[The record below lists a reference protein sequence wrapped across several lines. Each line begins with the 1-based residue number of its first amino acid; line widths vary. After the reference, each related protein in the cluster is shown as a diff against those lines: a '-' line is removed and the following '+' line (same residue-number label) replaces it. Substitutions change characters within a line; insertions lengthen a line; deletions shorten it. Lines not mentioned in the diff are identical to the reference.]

1 VPRRPK
7 AARSGGRLFRFQP
20 GAPAG
25 LYLTFLG
32 PTGGE
37 GCVVRP
43 HDEVAQGSVIAPF
56 RDREE
61 ARQGRAEQIRMQQVV
76 LGSNLLAST
85 AMFFL
90 VQDRGSRIALGAA
103 AAFPAL
109 YSLVR
114 WRKFSDLHLAP
125 VMSGGP
131 GRGGPGLIAS
141 WIGTF

>member
-7 AARSGGRLFRFQP
+7 TARSGGRLFRFQP

-32 PTGGE
+32 PIGGE

-61 ARQGRAEQIRMQQVV
+61 ARQGRVEQIRMQQVV

-85 AMFFL
+85 
-90 VQDRGSRIALGAA
+90 
-103 AAFPAL
+103 
-109 YSLVR
+109 
-114 WRKFSDLHLAP
+114 
-125 VMSGGP
+125 GP
-131 GRGGPGLIAS
+131 D
-141 WIGTF
+141 